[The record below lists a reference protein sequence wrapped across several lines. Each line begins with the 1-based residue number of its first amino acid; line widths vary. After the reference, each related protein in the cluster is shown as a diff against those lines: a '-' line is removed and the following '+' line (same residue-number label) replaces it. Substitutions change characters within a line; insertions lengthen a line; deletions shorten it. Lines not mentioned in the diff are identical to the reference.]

1 MLVDRPHDTA
11 AGFSSL
17 FHLYIGVLVA
27 VVVLVFGAVGIAVFR
42 FRRREGH
49 EPSRRDSAPVAEG
62 VYLAILAVVALGLIA
77 ATFRTEGG
85 EDGLAARPGLEI
97 SVTAYQWSWR
107 FDYPAAGVVVD
118 GGAVAAA
125 SHRNPTLVVPAGTV
139 VQFSLRSRDVLHSF
153 FIPDMRF
160 KRYAFPD
167 HTNVFDLEFAKS
179 GRMPGACAQFC
190 GWDHAEMRFDV
201 LVLPPSRFEAWL
213 SAGRRA

>member
-1 MLVDRPHDTA
+1 VDRPHDTA

-17 FHLYIGVLVA
+17 FHVYLGVAAA
-27 VVVLVFGAVGIAVFR
+27 VVVLVFGAVGIAVVR
-42 FRRREGH
+42 FRRREGR
-49 EPSRRDSAPVAEG
+49 EPWERDSAPMAEG
-62 VYLAILAVVALGLIA
+62 AYLALLVAIALGLMA

-85 EDGLAARPGLEI
+85 EDGLAARPGLAI

-107 FDYPAAGVVVD
+107 FAYPAADVVVD

-125 SHRNPTLVVPAGTV
+125 RHRNPTLVVPAGTV
-139 VQFSLRSRDVLHSF
+139 IQFSLHSRDVLHSF
-153 FIPDMRF
+153 FVPDMRF

-167 HTNVFDLEFAKS
+167 HTNVFDLEFAHS
-179 GRMPGACAQFC
+179 GRLSGACAQFC

-213 SAGRRA
+213 GARKRV

>member
-1 MLVDRPHDTA
+1 VDRPHDTA

-17 FHLYIGVLVA
+17 FHVYLGVAVA
-27 VVVLVFGAVGIAVFR
+27 VVVLVFGAVG
-42 FRRREGH
+42 
-49 EPSRRDSAPVAEG
+49 VA
-62 VYLAILAVVALGLIA
+62 IVALGLIA

-107 FDYPAAGVVVD
+107 FAYPAAGVVVD

-125 SHRNPTLVVPAGTV
+125 RHRNPTLVVPAGTV
-139 VQFSLRSRDVLHSF
+139 IQFSLRSRDVLHSF
-153 FIPDMRF
+153 FVPDMRF

-179 GRMPGACAQFC
+179 GRMSGACAQFC

-201 LVLPPSRFEAWL
+201 LVLPPARFQAWL
-213 SAGRRA
+213 DARERA